1 MSTKFKDFIHRFAGD
16 DADRSK
22 PRLPVDVSYNGTSTV
37 VDSKELEEALFRRF
51 EEMRSPVD
59 SAAVDSTS
67 D

>member
-22 PRLPVDVSYNGTSTV
+22 ARVPVDVSYNGTSTV

-51 EEMRSPVD
+51 EEMRSPVV